1 MAKFLCPLIGDI
13 VLGVEMEQK
22 NRAVEQILS
31 FGQYLSFA
39 YA

>member
-1 MAKFLCPLIGDI
+1 LSSLIGDI
-13 VLGVEMEQK
+13 VFEGEMEQK